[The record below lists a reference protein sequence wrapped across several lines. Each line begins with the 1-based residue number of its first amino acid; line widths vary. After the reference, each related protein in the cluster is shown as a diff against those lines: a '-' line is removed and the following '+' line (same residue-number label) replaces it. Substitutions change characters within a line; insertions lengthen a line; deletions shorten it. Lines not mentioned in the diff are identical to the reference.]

1 MDAPML
7 SDFIAGAQTLVKL
20 KVFSVKDMAVN
31 IYGAS
36 TVTQCGKHIG
46 AKHRETIQ
54 GPFSLVLKTK
64 K

>member
-1 MDAPML
+1 MDALML
-7 SDFIAGAQTLVKL
+7 SDFTAGAQTPVKL

-46 AKHRETIQ
+46 ANHKETIQ
-54 GPFSLVLKTK
+54 GLSSLVLKTK